1 MCVNLVRLFVNEARS
16 SGLTRGN
23 VMSTVPMI
31 KAVINGFPVE
41 VPAGTS
47 ILDAAKKV
55 QVNIPTLCKHADLT
69 ASAGC
74 GICIVKVKNNR
85 KLLRACCTPIEMNMD
100 ITTSDAEIIQIR
112 RTVLE
117 LILSNHPTDCLI
129 CGRNNNCE
137 LQTLAA
143 EFGICEDRF
152 ERILPEIPVDRSTET
167 IILEPKK
174 CIKCGRCVDV
184 CQNTQDVWA
193 LSFID
198 RGFKT
203 RIAPAGDIQ
212 LADSPCVRCGQC
224 SAHCPTGAILE
235 NDETQ
240 KVWDILHD
248 ANKYCVVQIAPAVRV
263 AIGEGFG
270 YPVGT
275 NLTKKLYTL
284 LRRLGFKA
292 IFDTNFGADLTI
304 LEEAGEFVERFAHQK
319 GPLPLITSCCPAWVD
334 YLEKYYGDMIAH
346 FSTAKSPH
354 EMVGALTKT
363 YYAQKK
369 NIDPSTIKVVSI
381 MPCTAKKYEIS
392 RTEDMSSSGFQDVDI
407 SLTTRELIRMIK
419 QSGVDFKNLP
429 DEDADLILGDY
440 AGAGT
445 IFGATGG
452 VMEAALRTAYF
463 NVTGENLAD
472 VNFQAVRGLEG
483 VKETTVDVKGTQVKV
498 AVAHGLA
505 NVKAVMEKVKAAI
518 KNNEPLPYHFIEV
531 MACPGGCVGGGGQPY
546 MVTDEIRKQRA
557 KGLYDEDAG
566 LKIRCSHE
574 NVHVQQLYK
583 DFLEK
588 PLSHKA
594 HQLLHTHYVSRPVYI
609 K

>member
-1 MCVNLVRLFVNEARS
+1 
-16 SGLTRGN
+16 
-23 VMSTVPMI
+23 MSTVTMV
-31 KAVINGFPVE
+31 KAIINGIPVE
-41 VPAGTS
+41 VPQGTS
-47 ILDAAKKV
+47 ILDAARKV

-74 GICIVKVKNNR
+74 GICIVKAKNNR
-85 KLLRACCTPIEMNMD
+85 KMLRACCTPLENNMD
-100 ITTSDAEIIQIR
+100 ITTHDPEIVQTR

-129 CGRNNNCE
+129 CGRNKDCE
-137 LQTLAA
+137 LQSLAA
-143 EFGICEDRF
+143 EFGIREDRF
-152 ERILPEIPVDRSTET
+152 KRILPEIPVDKSTGT

-203 RIAPAGDIQ
+203 RISPAGDIK

-224 SAHCPTGAILE
+224 SAHCPTGAIFE
-235 NDETQ
+235 HDDTQ
-240 KVWDILHD
+240 KVWDLLQD
-248 ANKYCVVQIAPAVRV
+248 PDKVCVVQIAPAVRV
-263 AIGEGFG
+263 AVGEGFG
-270 YPVGT
+270 YPIGT
-275 NLTKKLYTL
+275 NLTKKLYSL
-284 LRRLGFKA
+284 LRRIGFKA
-292 IFDTNFGADLTI
+292 VFDTNFGADLTI
-304 LEEAGEFVERFAHQK
+304 MEEGTEFVERFVNKK

-334 YLEKYYGDMIAH
+334 YLEKYYGDMIGL
-346 FSTAKSPH
+346 FSSAKSPH

-363 YYAQKK
+363 YYAQKQ
-369 NIDPSTIKVVSI
+369 NIDPAKLKVISI

-392 RTEDMSSSGFQDVDI
+392 RAEDMASSGFQDVDL

-419 QSGVDFKNLP
+419 QAGIDFNDLP
-429 DEDADLILGDY
+429 DEEADLILGDY

-463 NVTGENLAD
+463 AITGENLKD
-472 VNFQAVRGLEG
+472 VNLTAVRGLEG
-483 VKETTVDVKGTQVKV
+483 VKETAITIKGTEIKI

-505 NVKAVMEKVKAAI
+505 NVKSVMDKVQDAV
-518 KNNEPLPYHFIEV
+518 KNNKPVPYHFIEV

-557 KGLYDEDAG
+557 KGLYEEDAG
-566 LKIRCSHE
+566 LPHRCSHE
-574 NVHVQQLYK
+574 NPYVQQLYK
-583 DFLEK
+583 EFLEK

-594 HQLLHTHYVSRPVYI
+594 HKLLHTHYKARPLYI

>member
-1 MCVNLVRLFVNEARS
+1 
-16 SGLTRGN
+16 
-23 VMSTVPMI
+23 MSTVNNV
-31 KAVINGFPVE
+31 KAIINGIPVE
-41 VPAGTS
+41 VAVGTT
-47 ILDAAKKV
+47 ILEAAKKV

-74 GICIVKVKNNR
+74 GICIVKAKGNR
-85 KLLRACCTPIEMNMD
+85 KMLRACCTALEEGMD
-100 ITTSDAEIIQIR
+100 IITHDPEIVQTR

-117 LILSNHPTDCLI
+117 LVLSNHPTDCLV
-129 CGRNNNCE
+129 CARNNDCE
-137 LQTLAA
+137 LQKISA
-143 EFGICEDRF
+143 EFGIREDRF
-152 ERILPEIPVDRSTET
+152 ERILPELPIDKSTST
-167 IILEPKK
+167 IMLDPKK
-174 CIKCGRCVDV
+174 CIKCGRCIDA
-184 CQNTQDVWA
+184 CQNMQDVWA
-193 LSFID
+193 LSFVD

-203 RIAPAGDIQ
+203 RIAPAGDIK
-212 LADSPCVRCGQC
+212 LSESPCVRCGQC
-224 SAHCPTGAILE
+224 SAHCPTGAITE

-240 KVWDILHD
+240 KVWSLLQD
-248 ANKYCVVQIAPAVRV
+248 ADKYCVVQIAPAVRV
-263 AIGEGFG
+263 AVGEGFG

-275 NLTKKLYTL
+275 NLTKKLYAL

-292 IFDTNFGADLTI
+292 VFDTNFGADLTI
-304 LEEAGEFVERFAHQK
+304 MEEGTEFVERFVNKK

-334 YLEKYYGDMIAH
+334 YLEKYYGDSISL
-346 FSTAKSPH
+346 FSSAKSPH

-369 NIDPSTIKVVSI
+369 NLDPSKIKVISI

-392 RTEDMSSSGFQDVDI
+392 RTEDMSSSGYQDVDV

-419 QSGVDFKNLP
+419 QAGIDFKQLP
-429 DEDADLILGDY
+429 DEEADLMLGDY

-463 NVTGENLAD
+463 AITGENLKD
-472 VNFQAVRGLEG
+472 VNFTAVRGLQG
-483 VKETTVDVKGTQVKV
+483 VKETTVDIKGTQVKI
-498 AVAHGLA
+498 AVAHGLK
-505 NVKAVMEKVKAAI
+505 NVKFVMDKVEEAI
-518 KNNEPLPYHFIEV
+518 KNNKPVPYHFIEV

-546 MVTDEIRKQRA
+546 MITDEIRKQRA

-574 NVHVQQLYK
+574 NLHVQQLYK
-583 DFLEK
+583 EFLEK
-588 PLSHKA
+588 PLSHKS
-594 HQLLHTHYVSRPVYI
+594 HELLHTKYVSRPLYT